1 MQKSAKGKTVTFP
14 IDVWY
19 DEHSKRIH
27 VATNDAA
34 PEADDYIIA
43 VSNDPEK
50 ANGHPTL
57 FRRLKKILQ
66 AQGAPAPPD
75 EPKPE
80 K

>member
-1 MQKSAKGKTVTFP
+1 MQKSTKGKTVTFP

-19 DEHSKRIH
+19 DAKSGRIH

-34 PEADDYIIA
+34 PEAGDYIIA
-43 VSNDPEK
+43 VSNDPKK

-57 FRRLKKILQ
+57 FKRLRKILQ

-75 EPKPE
+75 DPEPDR
-80 K
+80 